1 MKLIHL
7 VRRLALTAGAL
18 AVLTTSG
25 VVLAQTYPHKPIRMV
40 VPWPAGGPSD
50 LVGRELA
57 QRMSAVLGQTIVVE
71 NRGGA
76 NGVPGADAVAKAA
89 PDGYTL
95 MFHNLTSHV
104 TNPAIYKTLPYDTVK
119 DFAPITQVTAS
130 SLLIVAN
137 PSFAPRTLGELI
149 ADAKARP
156 GQINFASF
164 GLGSLGHLGIGKLQ
178 VMTGVSLNHIPY
190 KGSAPAVIDTL
201 AGHTPVCIVGFA
213 NALPYLKTNRLRA
226 IAITGASRSPQL
238 PNVPTVAE
246 TEGLAGYDM
255 SFKQALWAPA
265 RTPPAII
272 ARLNEVATAIIRS
285 PEFKARSLVYGMD
298 EVTPST
304 PEQMA
309 ATVQADMETIGK
321 LVKTLNL
328 TPE

>member
-1 MKLIHL
+1 MKKI
-7 VRRLALTAGAL
+7 RLFRLLASTAGVLVALSTTGVAL
-18 AVLTTSG
+18 A
-25 VVLAQTYPHKPIRMV
+25 QMYPIKPIRMV

-57 QRMSAVLGQTIVVE
+57 QRMSAVLGQAIVVE
-71 NRGGA
+71 NRAGA

-104 TNPAIYKTLPYDTVK
+104 TNPAIYKTLPYNTVK

-137 PSFAPRTLGELI
+137 PTFAARTMGELI

-156 GQINFASF
+156 GQLNFASF

-178 VMTGVSLNHIPY
+178 VMTGASVNHIPY

-201 AGHTPVCIVGFA
+201 AGNTPVCIVGFA
-213 NALPYLKTNRLRA
+213 NALPYLKTNKLRA

-272 ARLNEVATAIIRS
+272 ARLNEVATAVIRS

-298 EVTPST
+298 EVTPTT
-304 PEQMA
+304 PEQMG

>member
-1 MKLIHL
+1 MKSTFLFRQ
-7 VRRLALTAGAL
+7 VALTAAAL
-18 AVLTTSG
+18 AVFSG
-25 VVLAQTYPHKPIRMV
+25 TGAALAQSYPSKPIRLV

-50 LVGRELA
+50 LVARELA
-57 QRMSAVLGQTIVVE
+57 QRMAAVLGQTIVVD

-104 TNPAIYKTLPYDTVK
+104 TNPAIYKSLPYDTVK

-137 PSFAPRTLGELI
+137 PAFAPHTVGELI
-149 ADAKARP
+149 AEAKARP

-164 GLGSLGHLGIGKLQ
+164 GLGSLGHLGIGKLE
-178 VMTGVSLNHIPY
+178 VMAGARVNHIPY
-190 KGSAPAVIDTL
+190 KGSAPAVNDTL
-201 AGHTPVCIVGFA
+201 AGHAPLSIVGFA
-213 NALPYLKTNRLRA
+213 NALPYLKTGKLRA

-238 PNVPTVAE
+238 PDVPTVAE

-265 RTPPAII
+265 RTPSAIL
-272 ARLNEVATAIIRS
+272 ARLNEVATTVIRS

-298 EVTPST
+298 EVTPTT

-309 ATVQADMETIGK
+309 ATVKADMESIGK
-321 LVKTLNL
+321 LVKTLNI